1 MDDREG
7 ASKVIFGRRGDA
19 RLIGAVALEELGLML
34 DPLKR
39 RLRPLRLM
47 LA

>member
-1 MDDREG
+1 
-7 ASKVIFGRRGDA
+7 V
-19 RLIGAVALEELGLML
+19 IGAVALEELGLML

-39 RLRPLRLM
+39 RLRPLRLV